1 MSLNLMMR
9 ERYVI
14 AIETVGLAGIAGTL
28 VYAIGMVS
36 AGLLVIAVSLVVTAQ
51 ILRTR

>member
-1 MSLNLMMR
+1 MR

-14 AIETVGLAGIAGTL
+14 ALETVGLAGMAATL
-28 VYAIGMVS
+28 VYAIGVLS

-51 ILRTR
+51 ILKTR